1 MRDSLDLSLW
11 GVALDEIPP
20 EGLTVEFQDI
30 NFLGEDI
37 KIVTPFY
44 GYLKIKKLGFE
55 IEVEGSLKGAIELRC
70 DRCLELFVFPI
81 EETFKVALLPAKS
94 LKFEEERELEREEL
108 EVSFYEGNF
117 LSFYSILK
125 EEILLT
131 LPYRSLC
138 AVDCKGLCLKCGTNL
153 NKETCSCKGMKKIS
167 PFAILGDLLRKS
179 ENAVIR
185 EG

>member
-1 MRDSLDLSLW
+1 MKNLQDLSSW
-11 GVALDEIPP
+11 GVALEEIPP
-20 EGLTVEFQDI
+20 EGLTLEFQDI

-44 GYLKIKKLGFE
+44 GYLRIKKLGFE

-94 LKFEEERELEREEL
+94 LKFEEERELETEEL
-108 EVSFYEGNF
+108 EVSFYEENF
-117 LSFYSILK
+117 LSFYSVLR

-131 LPYRSLC
+131 LPFRNLC
-138 AVDCKGLCLKCGTNL
+138 AVDCKGLCSKCGTNL
-153 NKETCSCKGMKKIS
+153 NRETCSCRGMKKTS
-167 PFAILGDLLRKS
+167 PFAILGNLLRKS
-179 ENAVIR
+179 ENTVIR